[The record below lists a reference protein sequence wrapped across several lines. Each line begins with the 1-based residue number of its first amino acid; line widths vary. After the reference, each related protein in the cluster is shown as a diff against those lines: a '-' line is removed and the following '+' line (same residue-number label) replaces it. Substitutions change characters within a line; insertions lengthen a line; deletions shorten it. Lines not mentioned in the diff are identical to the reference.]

1 MPFMI
6 AHQGNS
12 ILTEWQY
19 LPYYITRRS
28 IRSAAGSRS
37 SITLPVPSDAY
48 PGEQQIFMPYFLFH
62 WDPQRPRSGKGAS
75 RRGGIVTR
83 W

>member
-19 LPYYITRRS
+19 LPYYAPIHSLSGWLPLLYSRTPKGTPS
-28 IRSAAGSRS
+28 YIASAWPMVHPELVNGSCGS
-37 SITLPVPSDAY
+37 C
-48 PGEQQIFMPYFLFH
+48 
-62 WDPQRPRSGKGAS
+62 
-75 RRGGIVTR
+75 
-83 W
+83 